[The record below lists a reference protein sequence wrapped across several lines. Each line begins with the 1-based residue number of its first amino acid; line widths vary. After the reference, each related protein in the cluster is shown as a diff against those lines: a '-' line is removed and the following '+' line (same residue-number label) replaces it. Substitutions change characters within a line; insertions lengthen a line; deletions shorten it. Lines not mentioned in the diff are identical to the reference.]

1 MKVILGGTFDPV
13 HFGHLRMAT
22 ELAEA
27 LAVSEVSLLPCFK
40 AVHKQG
46 VAATA
51 EQRLKMLELAVEGD
65 PLLSV
70 DVRELARKESSYTYD
85 TLVQL
90 KEELPNESIVLA
102 MGSDAF
108 DSLPSWYKV
117 ERFAELCH
125 VVVMQRPGSVSDTL
139 GQGARTLG
147 FTPVSG
153 FESLSTASVGL
164 FLELQLNLLEISSSD
179 IRGRAEQGQSIRY
192 LLPSAVSDFI
202 CDNAIYQSS
211 GG

>member
-1 MKVILGGTFDPV
+1 MRVILGGTFDPV

-27 LAVSEVSLLPCFK
+27 LGGGEVSLLPCFK

-51 EQRLKMLELAVEGD
+51 EQRLKMLELAVQGD
-65 PLLSV
+65 PLLSI
-70 DVRELARKESSYTYD
+70 DVRELARKEPSYTFD
-85 TLVQL
+85 TLMQL
-90 KEELPNESIVLA
+90 KEELPNESVILA
-102 MGSDAF
+102 MGSDSF
-108 DSLPSWYKV
+108 EGLSGWFKV

-125 VVVMQRPGSVSDTL
+125 VVVMQRPGSVSRAHS
-139 GQGARTLG
+139 QSARDLG
-147 FTPVSG
+147 FSPVSSSR
-153 FESLSTASVGL
+153 SLFDMNAGL
-164 FLELQLNLLEISSSD
+164 YHELKLNLLEISSSD
-179 IRGRAEQGQSIRY
+179 IRARAERGQSIRY
-192 LLPSAVSDFI
+192 LLPSAVLEFI